1 MKIECLR
8 QVCRTKCTNKW
19 TNGQRL
25 ALTELLSEPKNIW
38 SIEIYMMMRTSLLN
52 WLCEFEAHSTSG
64 IIIFHWTAQHISL
77 CNGKFILFWSC
88 LSIFPTKSSNLLTT
102 SWNYG
107 RSWRKLEQTNHHRLK
122 FKLSSALSVATCR
135 TYNKLNNKLLFQA
148 VMTLCRQ
155 NIRQIR
161 PRSQLVVSSLGI
173 LGLWVVLAT
182 CKSNIG
188 FIWEWD

>member
-88 LSIFPTKSSNLLTT
+88 LSIFPTKSSNLLICNICQVPGVSRHKAAQFITLPQSSVNFYFDM
-102 SWNYG
+102 SWDVAG
-107 RSWRKLEQTNHHRLK
+107 SGAAPPLK
-122 FKLSSALSVATCR
+122 TAK
-135 TYNKLNNKLLFQA
+135 
-148 VMTLCRQ
+148 
-155 NIRQIR
+155 
-161 PRSQLVVSSLGI
+161 P
-173 LGLWVVLAT
+173 
-182 CKSNIG
+182 KSCVN
-188 FIWEWD
+188 